1 MKIEF
6 DPVKNQRNIEERG
19 LSFEQ
24 AQFLEWHTALVWRD
38 TRTDYGEVRWNAL
51 AYLGERLHA
60 ICFKMT
66 ETNLRVISFRKA
78 NKREMKK
85 YEQERY

>member
-24 AQFLEWHTALVWRD
+24 AQFLEWHTALVWQD

-51 AYLGERLHA
+51 AYLG
-60 ICFKMT
+60 
-66 ETNLRVISFRKA
+66 
-78 NKREMKK
+78 
-85 YEQERY
+85 